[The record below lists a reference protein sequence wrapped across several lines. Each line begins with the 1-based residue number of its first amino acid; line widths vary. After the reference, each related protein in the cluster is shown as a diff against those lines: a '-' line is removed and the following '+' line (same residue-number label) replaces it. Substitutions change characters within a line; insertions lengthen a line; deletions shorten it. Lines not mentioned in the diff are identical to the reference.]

1 MKNKKIKLLTSL
13 LTIAPISTFAVTVN
27 NSTNSLKNNVLNT
40 DNSSSLLEKNN
51 VSNLKEYEIDPEK
64 ISCIEFNYNIVSNV
78 AFTNI
83 YYKDGNFKNIEENV
97 IKLSKFLMD
106 NKIL

>member
-1 MKNKKIKLLTSL
+1 MAIKQTVKINEAYTQTYLITDKKI
-13 LTIAPISTFAVTVN
+13 IS
-27 NSTNSLKNNVLNT
+27 
-40 DNSSSLLEKNN
+40 EY
-51 VSNLKEYEIDPEK
+51 LKEYEIDPEK